1 MKKRQQDR
9 KEIMKLGRKWA
20 KRTFNLTEKDFID
33 LEITQTAYLAGYNR
47 CMRDLAKEQITNNKL
62 TTTGYEHNHEQMV

>member
-20 KRTFNLTEKDFID
+20 KRTFHLTENDFID
-33 LEITQTAYLAGYNR
+33 LEIAQTAYLAGYNR
-47 CMRDLAKEQITNNKL
+47 CMRDLAKELVNR
-62 TTTGYEHNHEQMV
+62 HE